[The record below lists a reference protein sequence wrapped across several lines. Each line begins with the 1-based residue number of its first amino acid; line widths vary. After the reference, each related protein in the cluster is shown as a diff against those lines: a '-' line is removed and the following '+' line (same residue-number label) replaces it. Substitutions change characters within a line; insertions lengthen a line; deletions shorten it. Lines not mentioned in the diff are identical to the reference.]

1 MHVHTNG
8 FFMKIIIAGAS
19 DVGLHL
25 AKLLSF
31 ESQNITL
38 IDNVKQDLNYAE
50 THLDIR
56 TIQGDPSALSTLK
69 KADAGD
75 SDMMIAVTPSETT
88 NLMCCLLSKQ
98 LGCKRTI
105 ARVTNI
111 EFDKY
116 KEDVDFNALGIDE
129 LISPE
134 ELAAKEIELLI
145 NESAFNNSYEFEGG
159 ALTMMGTT
167 LQESAPFV
175 GKSVKEAAAVFSEV
189 HFMPIAIKR
198 AGTQSTLIP
207 RGDTVFEA
215 GDQVYF
221 TSSKSGMDSLY
232 ELIGYT
238 KQEIENVMILGG
250 GRIGNKTAEDLCGK
264 GIRVKLVEVDK
275 EKAIKLS
282 GNLPNTL
289 VIHGDGRNAD
299 LLVEENIG
307 GMDVFIAVTDDSETN
322 IMSCLMAK
330 SKNVPKI
337 IALVEN
343 VDYFELTKS
352 IGVDTLIN
360 KKLLTANSIFR
371 YIRKGKVVDLA
382 KLNNMDA
389 ELLEFVVSD
398 QSKVLGKKIKDLDI
412 SRTATIGGVI
422 RGNEGVIA
430 LGDFEIMAG
439 DRVLMCCLPK
449 SISRIERLFR

>member
-1 MHVHTNG
+1 
-8 FFMKIIIAGAS
+8 
-19 DVGLHL
+19 
-25 AKLLSF
+25 
-31 ESQNITL
+31 
-38 IDNVKQDLNYAE
+38 
-50 THLDIR
+50 
-56 TIQGDPSALSTLK
+56 
-69 KADAGD
+69 
-75 SDMMIAVTPSETT
+75 MIAVSPIETT

-116 KEDVDFNALGIDE
+116 KEDVDFHSLGIDE

-134 ELAAKEIELLI
+134 ELAVKEIQLLI
-145 NESAFNNSYEFEGG
+145 DESAFNNSYEFEDG

-167 LQESAPFV
+167 LEESAPFV
-175 GKSVKEAAAVFSEV
+175 GKSVKEAAAVYSEV

-198 AGTQSTLIP
+198 AGTQTTLIP
-207 RGDTVFEA
+207 RGDTLFKT

-221 TSSKSGMDSLY
+221 TSSKSGMDDLN

-238 KQEIENVMILGG
+238 KQEVENVMIIGG
-250 GRIGNKTAEDLCGK
+250 GRIGKKTAEDLCQRGM
-264 GIRVKLVEVDK
+264 RVKLVESNK

-282 GNLPNTL
+282 GDLPNTL
-289 VIHGDGRNAD
+289 VIHGDGRNAE
-299 LLVEENIG
+299 LLLEENIG
-307 GMDVFIAVTDDSETN
+307 GMDVFLAVTDDSETN

-330 SKNVPKI
+330 SNAVSKI

-371 YIRKGKVVDLA
+371 YVRKGKVVDLA
-382 KLNNMDA
+382 MLNNMDA
-389 ELLEFVVSD
+389 ELLEFVVSEN
-398 QSKVLGKKIKDLDI
+398 SRVLGKKIKDLEI

-422 RGNEGVIA
+422 RAGEGIIA
-430 LGDFEIMAG
+430 LGDFEIMPA
-439 DRVLMCCLPK
+439 DRVLVCCLPK
-449 SISRIERLFR
+449 SISRVERLFR

>member
-1 MHVHTNG
+1 
-8 FFMKIIIAGAS
+8 MKIIIAGAS

-31 ESQNITL
+31 ESQDITL
-38 IDNVKQDLNYAE
+38 IDCVKDDLNYAD

-56 TIQGDPSALSTLK
+56 AIKGDPSALSTLK
-69 KADAGD
+69 KADAGA

-88 NLMCCLLSKQ
+88 NLMCCLLAKQ

-116 KEDVDFNALGIDE
+116 KQDVDFHSLGIDE

-134 ELAAKEIELLI
+134 ELAAKEIQLLV
-145 NESAFNNSYEFEGG
+145 NQSAFNNSYEFEGG

-175 GKSVKEAAAVFSEV
+175 GKSVKEAAAVFPEV

-198 AGTQSTLIP
+198 VDSTSTLIP
-207 RGDTVFEA
+207 RGDTMFEA

-221 TSSKSGMDSLY
+221 ISSKEGMDELY
-232 ELIGYT
+232 KLTGFTQTNVED
-238 KQEIENVMILGG
+238 VMILGG
-250 GRIGNKTAEDLCGK
+250 GRIGSKTAEELCAK
-264 GIRVKLVEVDK
+264 GVRVKLVELDK
-275 EKAIKLS
+275 EKAISLAER
-282 GNLPNTL
+282 LPDTL
-289 VIHGDGRNAD
+289 VIHGDGRNVE
-299 LLVEENIG
+299 LLVEENIE
-307 GMDVFIAVTDDSETN
+307 GMDAFLGVTDDSETN

-330 SKNVPKI
+330 SKHVSKI
-337 IALVEN
+337 IALIEN
-343 VDYFELTKS
+343 TDYFELTKS

-360 KKLLTANSIFR
+360 KKLLTANTIFR

-389 ELLEFVVSD
+389 EILEFVVSPE
-398 QSKVLGKKIKDLDI
+398 SKVLGKKIRDLDL

-422 RGNEGVIA
+422 RNGEGVIA
-430 LGDFEIMAG
+430 LGDFEIFAG
-439 DRVLMCCLPK
+439 DRVLVCCLPK
-449 SISRIERLFR
+449 SISRIERMFR

>member
-1 MHVHTNG
+1 
-8 FFMKIIIAGAS
+8 MKIIIAGAS
-19 DVGLHL
+19 DAGLHL

-31 ESQNITL
+31 ESQDITL
-38 IDNVKQDLNYAE
+38 IDSVKEQLEYAE

-56 TIQGDPSALSTLK
+56 TIHGDPSALAVLK

-75 SDMMIAVTPSETT
+75 SDMMIAVSPIETT

-116 KEDVDFNALGIDE
+116 KEDVDFHSLGIDE

-134 ELAAKEIELLI
+134 ELAVKEIQLLI
-145 NESAFNNSYEFEGG
+145 DESAFNNSYEFEDG

-167 LQESAPFV
+167 LEESAPFV
-175 GKSVKEAAAVFSEV
+175 GKSVKEAAAVYSEV

-198 AGTQSTLIP
+198 AGIQTTLIP
-207 RGDTVFEA
+207 RGDTLFEA

-221 TSSKSGMDSLY
+221 TSSKSGMEALN

-238 KQEIENVMILGG
+238 KQEVENVMILGG
-250 GRIGNKTAEDLCGK
+250 GRIGKKTAEDLCQRGM
-264 GIRVKLVEVDK
+264 RVKLVESNK

-282 GNLPNTL
+282 GDLPNTL
-289 VIHGDGRNAD
+289 VIHGDGRNAE
-299 LLVEENIG
+299 LLIEENIG
-307 GMDVFIAVTDDSETN
+307 GMDVFLAVTDDSETN

-330 SKNVPKI
+330 SNKVSKI

-371 YIRKGKVVDLA
+371 YVRKGKVVDLA

-389 ELLEFVVSD
+389 ELLEFVVSED
-398 QSKVLGKKIKDLDI
+398 SRVLGKKIKDLEI
-412 SRTATIGGVI
+412 SRTATIGGII
-422 RGNEGVIA
+422 RAGEGIIA
-430 LGDFEIMAG
+430 LGDFEIMPG
-439 DRVLMCCLPK
+439 DRVLVCCLPK